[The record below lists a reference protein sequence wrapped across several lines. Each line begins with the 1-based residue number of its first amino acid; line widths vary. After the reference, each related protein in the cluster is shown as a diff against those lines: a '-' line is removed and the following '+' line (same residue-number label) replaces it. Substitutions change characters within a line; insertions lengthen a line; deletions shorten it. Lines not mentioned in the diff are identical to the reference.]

1 MATGEIT
8 VMKFGGAALRDGAG
22 VRRAV
27 AIVDEHGGGD
37 PVVVVSALEGVT
49 DLLVQAAR
57 AAARGEVNVEAVRV
71 RHRSVLRQ
79 LDADPER
86 LDRYVRELTL
96 LLDSISARRDL
107 RAVELDHVLSFG
119 ERASARIVAGCFEAE
134 GISATPVDSYDLG
147 LTTDSNHGN
156 ARPLL
161 GEHKKVKRSVEEIPG
176 VPVVTGFLAKDR
188 AGNLTTLGRNG
199 SDLSAALLAEAI
211 GAGAVEF
218 WKGVPGILTADPHV
232 VPDARPI
239 ERLSFAD
246 AEELGQLGA
255 RVLHPDAIAPAVR
268 AGIEVRVRFVE
279 DPTHSGT
286 ILTQEEEVAGPV
298 AAVATT
304 QGSKS
309 AVALVGARSVEFE
322 ADARRA
328 LEAAKIPVG
337 WSEPSQS
344 GRALFLGVD
353 PRDSVGAL
361 RCVHEALLTPRV
373 SNDGST

>member
-1 MATGEIT
+1 MAKGEIT

-27 AIVDEHGGGD
+27 AIVDEHGGEA

-156 ARPLL
+156 ARPLPS
-161 GEHKKVKRSVEEIPG
+161 EHAKVKRSVGEIPG

-218 WKGVPGILTADPHV
+218 WKGVPGILTADPFV

-286 ILTQEEEVAGPV
+286 ILTEEEEVLGPV

-309 AVALVGARSVEFE
+309 AVALVGARGVEFE
-322 ADARRA
+322 ANARRA
-328 LEAAKIPVG
+328 LEAANISVG

-353 PRDSVGAL
+353 ARDSVGAL
-361 RCVHEALLTPRV
+361 RCVHEALLAPRV
-373 SNDGST
+373 SNDDAT

>member
-1 MATGEIT
+1 MAREEVK
-8 VMKFGGAALRDGAG
+8 VMKFGGASLRDGAG

-27 AIVDEHGGGD
+27 AIVDEHGGEA

-57 AAARGEVNVEAVRV
+57 KAAGGEVNVEAVRI
-71 RHRSVLRQ
+71 RHRSVLGE
-79 LDADPER
+79 LGADPER

-96 LLDSISARRDL
+96 LLDSICARRDL
-107 RAVELDHVLSFG
+107 RAIELDHVLSFG
-119 ERASARIVAGCFEAE
+119 ERASARIVAGCFESS
-134 GISATPVDSYDLG
+134 GILATPVDSYDLG

-156 ARPLL
+156 ARPLPS
-161 GEHKKVKRSVEEIPG
+161 EHATVKRSVSEVPG
-176 VPVVTGFLAKDR
+176 IPVVTGFLAKDR

-218 WKGVPGILTADPHV
+218 WKGVPGILTADPLV

-255 RVLHPDAIAPAVR
+255 RVLHPDAIAPAKR
-268 AGIEVRVRFVE
+268 AGVEVCVRFVE
-279 DPTHSGT
+279 DPAHPGT
-286 ILTQEEEVAGPV
+286 TLTAAEGGEGPV
-298 AAVATT
+298 AAVATRR
-304 QGSKS
+304 GSQS
-309 AVALVGARSVEFE
+309 AVAIVGAKSAELEGGARSALQA
-322 ADARRA
+322 AD
-328 LEAAKIPVG
+328 IPVE

-344 GRALFLGVD
+344 GRALYLGVD
-353 PRDSVGAL
+353 ARDSVGAL
-361 RCVHEALLTPRV
+361 RCVHRALLAPRV
-373 SNDGST
+373 ANDGTA

>member
-1 MATGEIT
+1 MAKAEIT

-22 VRRAV
+22 VQRAV
-27 AIVDEHGGGD
+27 AIVDEHGGED

-71 RHRSVLRQ
+71 RHRSVLRE
-79 LDADPER
+79 LDADSER

-96 LLDSISARRDL
+96 LLDSICARRDL

-119 ERASARIVAGCFEAE
+119 ERASARIVAGCFEAA
-134 GISATPVDSYDLG
+134 GIPSTPVDSYDLG

-161 GEHKKVKRSVEEIPG
+161 SEHTEVKRSVEEIPG

-218 WKGVPGILTADPHV
+218 WKGVPGILTADPLV

-268 AGIEVRVRFVE
+268 AGVEVRVRFVE
-279 DPTHSGT
+279 DPTHPGT
-286 ILTQEEEVAGPV
+286 TLTEEQAVEGPV

-304 QGSKS
+304 KSSRS
-309 AVALVGARSVEFE
+309 AVALVGERSAEFE
-322 ADARRA
+322 AAGRRA
-328 LEAAKIPVG
+328 LEAADIPVG
-337 WSEPSQS
+337 WSEASES

-353 PRDSVGAL
+353 ARDSVGAL
-361 RCVHEALLTPRV
+361 RCVHEALLAPRV
-373 SNDGST
+373 SNDGQA